1 MWQSDGLCTCNKK
14 KKGVFIMPK
23 RILASLL
30 AVMLLISIPVFAE
43 MNFSDLSK
51 DHWAYS
57 VVEKL
62 VNDGTVNGFT
72 DNTFR
77 PSGTVTRAQFVK
89 MMGEGTVVREKDFSD
104 LAADHWAYKYAMT
117 SEMDVKSNKFEP
129 DKAITREETIVL
141 LYKRAGSPEENKAP
155 VVIANQAKNKDA
167 VAWAYNNG
175 IMIGD
180 DGVNLRL
187 EGNLSRAEAAALI
200 VRARET
206 DFSIPNQN
214 FVDVA
219 NEELLKRIFESF
231 TIFDDERAYS
241 ANATVTVGELSKAAL
256 RIISDQT
263 DIIYS
268 NYSFDADFEH
278 KYAKDVAIIN
288 KLALGETTVNKAL
301 ADRAATR
308 AEAVA
313 ILSAAFA
320 KKAGTSYYGDV
331 NNTFEDVKDISSKK
345 KSLLAY
351 AFNNGV
357 LLNGDGTLGAGK
369 KVTHKDL
376 AALLI
381 QYDEICGSQTAV
393 TTTKQNG
400 GYKLENV
407 KLSHNLK
414 NYPANHAQHIYIA
427 EGVPAEV
434 YEAAVSGA
442 SSFKNVTFVK
452 NYREL
457 FADHLT
463 KITEGVKGKYG
474 IDMELV
480 IYPGLVY
487 ADDNGNITIKALTRI
502 KGVPSSP
509 VLTSSVFSD
518 SDLLE
523 EAAPFLKEGA
533 EFFVKINTSYL
544 LLLQ

>member
-1 MWQSDGLCTCNKK
+1 
-14 KKGVFIMPK
+14 MPK

-51 DHWAYS
+51 DHWAYQ

-89 MMGEGTVVREKDFSD
+89 MMGEGTVMREKDFSD

-141 LYKRAGSPEENKAP
+141 LYKRAGSPEEGAAP
-155 VVIANQAKNKDA
+155 VAVSNQAKNKQA
-167 VAWAYNNG
+167 IAWAYNNG

-206 DFSIPNQN
+206 DFSLPNQN

-231 TIFDDERAYS
+231 TIFDDNRAYS
-241 ANATVTVGELSKAAL
+241 SNATVTVGELSRAAL

-263 DIIYS
+263 DILYS

-278 KYAKDVAIIN
+278 EYAKDVAIMN
-288 KLALGETTVNKAL
+288 KLALGEASANKAL
-301 ADRAATR
+301 ADKTATR
-308 AEAVA
+308 EDAVA
-313 ILSAAFA
+313 LLSAAFA
-320 KKAGTSYYGDV
+320 KKASTSYYGDV
-331 NNTFEDVKDISSKK
+331 NNNFSDVEDATSKK

-351 AFNNGV
+351 AFNNGI
-357 LLNGDGTLGAGK
+357 LLNGDGTLGADK

-381 QYDEICGSQTAV
+381 QYDEICGSQTAI
-393 TTTKQNG
+393 TTTKTDN
-400 GYKLENV
+400 GYKTENV

-414 NYPANHAQHIYIA
+414 NYPANHAQHVYIA
-427 EGVPAEV
+427 DGVAAGV
-434 YEAAVSGA
+434 YEAAVSGTA
-442 SSFKNVTFVK
+442 SLKNVTFVK

-463 KITEGVKGKYG
+463 KITNGVKGKYG
-474 IDMELV
+474 VDIEFV

-487 ADDNGNITIKALTRI
+487 ADDNGSITIKALARI
-502 KGVPSSP
+502 KGVPATP
-509 VLTSSVFSD
+509 VLTSSIFSD
-518 SDLLE
+518 TDLVE
-523 EAAPFLKEGA
+523 ETEPFLKEGA
-533 EFFVKINTSYL
+533 EFFAKISTSYL